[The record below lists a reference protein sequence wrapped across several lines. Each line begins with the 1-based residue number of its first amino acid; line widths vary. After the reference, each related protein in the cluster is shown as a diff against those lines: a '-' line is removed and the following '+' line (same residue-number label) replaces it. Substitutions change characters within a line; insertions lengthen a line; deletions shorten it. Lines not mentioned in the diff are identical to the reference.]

1 MERLTCSTP
10 LGMMTLVGEGE
21 VITGL
26 FLPGQQ
32 VPSIPAGASPVLAAG
47 ERQLSEYLAGRRQVF
62 DLPLR
67 PAGTPFQ
74 RRVWAAL
81 TAIPW
86 GETRTYGQIARAIG
100 APNAAR
106 AVGQANHRNPIPIFI
121 PCHRV
126 IGAGGALTGYGGGLE
141 LKRILLE
148 LEGIL

>member
-10 LGMMTLVGEGE
+10 LGTMTLVGEGE
-21 VITGL
+21 AITGL
-26 FLPGQQ
+26 FLPGQRAPA
-32 VPSIPAGASPVLAAG
+32 VPESASPVL
-47 ERQLSEYLAGRRQVF
+47 ERGRAQLLEYIAGRRRVF
-62 DLPLR
+62 TLPLC

-81 TAIPW
+81 SAIPW
-86 GETRTYGQIARAIG
+86 GETRTYGQIARNIG
-100 APNAAR
+100 APKAAR

-141 LKRILLE
+141 LKRMLLQ

>member
-10 LGMMTLVGEGE
+10 LGTMTLVGEGE
-21 VITGL
+21 AITGL
-26 FLPGQQ
+26 FLPGQRAPA
-32 VPSIPAGASPVLAAG
+32 VPESASPVL
-47 ERQLSEYLAGRRQVF
+47 ERGRAQLLDYLAGRRRVF

-81 TAIPW
+81 SAIPW

-100 APNAAR
+100 APKAAR

-141 LKRILLE
+141 LKRMLLQ

>member
-10 LGMMTLVGEGE
+10 LGTMTLVGEGE
-21 VITGL
+21 AITGL
-26 FLPGQQ
+26 FLPGQRAPA
-32 VPSIPAGASPVLAAG
+32 VPESASPVL
-47 ERQLSEYLAGRRQVF
+47 ERGRAQLLDYLAGRRRVF

-81 TAIPW
+81 SAIPW
-86 GETRTYGQIARAIG
+86 GETRTYGQIARNIG
-100 APNAAR
+100 APKAAR

-141 LKRILLE
+141 LKRMLLQ

>member
-10 LGMMTLVGEGE
+10 LGTMTLVGEGE
-21 VITGL
+21 AITGL
-26 FLPGQQ
+26 FLPGQRA
-32 VPSIPAGASPVLAAG
+32 PSIPAGASPVLAEGA
-47 ERQLSEYLAGRRQVF
+47 RQLLDYLAGRRRVF

-81 TAIPW
+81 SAIPW

-100 APNAAR
+100 APTAAR